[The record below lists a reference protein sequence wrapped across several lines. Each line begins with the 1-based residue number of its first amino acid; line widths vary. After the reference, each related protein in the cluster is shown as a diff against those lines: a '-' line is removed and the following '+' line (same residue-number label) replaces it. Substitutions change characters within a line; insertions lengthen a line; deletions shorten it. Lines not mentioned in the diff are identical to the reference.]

1 MLGPRY
7 FSGLALFQKELDF
20 PDGHAQRLEVAC
32 GGIGDRHR
40 LFQENHIDACQHVFL
55 VSDRHGDRGNLAL
68 LAPFAFVGRV
78 ALAADFLQQ
87 LFNQHPVAREIG
99 LFVVTGNQQT
109 QHFAPFLF
117 AAEGETGSLTR
128 YPVIP
133 IIINSVAPPFGPYR
147 RVRKLGEAVGKFIA
161 KLNKRVLILGT
172 GGLSHEPPV
181 PLLAGAPEEIANFLI
196 AGRNPTPE
204 FRAARQARTLATG
217 MIFGKPEC
225 ELTPLNP
232 EWDQDFMNL
241 LIHGQLE
248 KIDNFEIEEISRL
261 AGRSTHEIRT
271 WVAAFAALAANGE
284 VRFNYGQWGSVLT
297 GAPALQNALANFDC
311 RVIKVFDESTHNAFL
326 CEILAT
332 RERSDGEALIYLN
345 GLFRRIAQ

>member
-1 MLGPRY
+1 MTIQLKCLSHTPLRGINDPGAATVAEVDAVLAKAKAEVEAFDPELIVVFAPDHYNGLFYDLMPPFVIATAADSVGDYQTMSGPL
-7 FSGLALFQKELDF
+7 SVDKDLALEMAKFILDS
-20 PDGHAQRLEVAC
+20 DIDIA
-32 GGIGDRHR
+32 ISHR
-40 LFQENHIDACQHVFL
+40 LQVD
-55 VSDRHGDRGNLAL
+55 HGC
-68 LAPFAFVGRV
+68 
-78 ALAADFLQQ
+78 
-87 LFNQHPVAREIG
+87 
-99 LFVVTGNQQT
+99 TQT
-109 QHFAPFLF
+109 L
-117 AAEGETGSLTR
+117 EEMTGSLTR

-181 PLLAGAPEEIANFLI
+181 PLLSGANDDIANFLI

-232 EWDQDFMNL
+232 EWDQNFMDL
-241 LIHGQLE
+241 LIRGQLD
-248 KIDNFEIEEISRL
+248 KVDAFDIEEISKV

-271 WVAAFAALAANGE
+271 WVAAFAAMAASGPYNAHQDYYRPINEWIAG
-284 VRFNYGQWGSVLT
+284 YGVVS
-297 GAPALQNALANFDC
+297 A
-311 RVIKVFDESTHNAFL
+311 
-326 CEILAT
+326 
-332 RERSDGEALIYLN
+332 
-345 GLFRRIAQ
+345 AQK